1 MKRRKRYNP
10 RKHRAYSNT
19 GIPMHILVKA
29 ATSKEPV
36 SGEEIASITAPY
48 AAAVEAI
55 RTGTCTEAQFWHL
68 IENHYLYIHLLGVLR
83 GLDKYSDNPETDML
97 ARLEIQTACEDALN
111 KTTQII
117 DAIGERK
124 KQRGRF
130 IATGPELSHLTQS
143 CEKFKAILGIA
154 NYSHYMQAFKNS
166 EPVISDIAYRHNKR
180 IKQEQGK

>member
-1 MKRRKRYNP
+1 MKPRKRYNP

-19 GIPMHILVKA
+19 GIPMYILVKA

-36 SGEEIASITAPY
+36 SSEEIASITAPY

-83 GLDKYSDNPETDML
+83 ALDKYSDNPETDML

-180 IKQEQGK
+180 IKQEQAK